1 MHLDIGEAQVSLV
14 TVFKAKK
21 IITMDPACPDATH
34 VAVREGKILSVGTAH
49 DMSGWGDYQL
59 DETFADKVIMPGM
72 VEGHSHLMAGGI
84 WDYTYVGYQDRV
96 DPDGKFWPGV
106 KTIEDVIARLKEVEG
121 TLKPDQ
127 ALVAW
132 GFDPIFLDGP
142 RMVKTDLDQVSKTRP
157 IAVMHSNFHL
167 MTVSSSALKMANYVA
182 DMGVDGIA
190 LGADGMPNGEL
201 QEMAAM
207 FPIMRR
213 LGVNWREIGRAPE
226 SVKAFGRVCNRV
238 GVTSA
243 TDLINELSDEDVT
256 EMTAV
261 TDADE
266 YPVRLHSML
275 NGLTQTPDET
285 RARALALRE
294 KSTDKF
300 ILGGVKII
308 TDGSIQGFTARIR
321 WPGHYNGAPNG
332 IWNIAPAQLND
343 LVDTLNAAGIQM
355 HIHTNGDEAI
365 EVALEALEAAKVKN
379 NRPDVRHVLQHCQLA
394 DRAHFRKMKR
404 LNVLA
409 NLFANHIYY
418 FGDKHAE
425 LTVGPDRARRMDAC
439 QSAIDMGVPFTIH
452 SDAPVTPMAP
462 LFTAWCAVNR
472 LTESGKTLGEYEKI
486 SVAEALY
493 AVTLGAAYTLQMDHM
508 VGSIE
513 VGKWAD
519 FAILEDD
526 PEAVD
531 PTALKDIG
539 VWGTVLGGQKYQ
551 VQ

>member
-1 MHLDIGEAQVSLV
+1 VSAI

-21 IITMDPACPDATH
+21 IITMDPDCPSATH
-34 VAVREGKILSVGTAH
+34 VAVKEGKILSVGSVA
-49 DMSGWGDYQL
+49 DMQSWGDYQL
-59 DETFADKVIMPGM
+59 DETFAEKVIMPGM

-106 KTIEDVIARLKEVEG
+106 KTIKDVIDRLKEVEK
-121 TLKPDQ
+121 TLAPDQ
-127 ALVAW
+127 PLVAW

-142 RMVKTDLDQVSKTRP
+142 RMVKSDLDVVSQERP

-167 MTVSSSALKMANYVA
+167 MTVSSSALKLANYVS
-182 DMGVDGIA
+182 DMGIDGIA
-190 LGADGMPNGEL
+190 LGEDGTPNGEL

-213 LGVNWREIGRAPE
+213 LGVNWREIGQASE

-243 TDLINELSDEDVT
+243 TDLINELSEEDVV

-261 TDADE
+261 TNDAD

-275 NGLTQTPDET
+275 NGLTQTPQET
-285 RARALALRE
+285 CSRALELRD

-300 ILGGVKII
+300 ILGAVKII

-321 WPGHYNGAPNG
+321 WPGHFNGAPNG

-355 HIHTNGDEAI
+355 HIHANGDEAI
-365 EVALEALEAAKVKN
+365 EVSLDALEAAKIKN
-379 NRPDVRHVLQHCQLA
+379 NRPDVRHVIQHCQLA

-404 LNVLA
+404 LGVLA

-418 FGDKHAE
+418 FGDKHAA
-425 LTVGPDRARRMDAC
+425 LTVGPDRARRIDAC
-439 QSAIDMGVPFTIH
+439 RSALELGVPFTIH

-486 SVAEALY
+486 SVADALY
-493 AVTLGAAYTLQMDHM
+493 AVTLGAAYTLQMDHL

-513 VGKWAD
+513 IGKWAD
-519 FAILEDD
+519 FAVLDDD
-526 PEAVD
+526 PEAVE
-531 PTALKDIG
+531 PLALKDVG
-539 VWGTVLGGQKYQ
+539 VWGTVLGGRKFQ